1 MAAVQISETQLARL
15 GEQVNS
21 SRALAAR
28 LKDQLKSK
36 ATQDN
41 AVVLATAGA
50 GAAGFGYLR
59 GRLEA
64 ANGAWNI
71 PGTTIDYE
79 ALAVVGLG
87 ALALGGGMIS
97 KSFKKLEAPA
107 THVAAGVLGHYL
119 GQLARKFAKTGSFSL
134 VAGGGGEYGMLASPG
149 AGERSLSFRQTQ
161 MGAPYADPIATALA
175 ESGV

>member
-15 GEQVNS
+15 GEQVNQ

-28 LKDQLKSK
+28 LRDQLKSK

-41 AVVLATAGA
+41 AVALATAGA

-64 ANGAWNI
+64 ANGAWNV

-79 ALAVVGLG
+79 AVAVV
-87 ALALGGGMIS
+87 ALSAFALGGGMIS
-97 KSFKKLEAPA
+97 KSLKKFEAPA
-107 THVAAGVLGHYL
+107 THVASGVLGHYL
-119 GQLARKFAKTGSFSL
+119 GQLGRKFAKTGSFSL
-134 VAGGGGEYGMLASPG
+134 VAGAGYGMLPSPG

-161 MGAPYADPIATALA
+161 LGAPYADPIASALA